1 MRDSCNGF
9 SHQVTT
15 FVPMPPKSYQPFTL
29 RALLRLTRF
38 WNLVIIGLSQ
48 YFVTIF
54 LIDRELL
61 LDWKLF
67 VLSSS
72 TAIIAAAGYII
83 NDYYDIK
90 IDLINKPNR
99 VVIGKNITRRYAL
112 FFHSILSFMGV
123 ALGFVLSWKLGVIN
137 FLSAFLLWVYS
148 NNLKRQPF
156 IGNFVVA
163 WLTSISIV
171 LVNILYDVSN
181 SLVIIYALFAFFM
194 TLIRE
199 IVKDMED
206 LKGDNT
212 FGCRTLP
219 IIWGIRKTKA
229 LLYILLGLLAS
240 SVLLLNAWYSQL
252 PLSYFLIFLFIP
264 LGLLLLRLIRADTR
278 KDFYWLSQACK
289 IIMLLGV
296 ISMVFIKS

>member
-1 MRDSCNGF
+1 
-9 SHQVTT
+9 
-15 FVPMPPKSYQPFTL
+15 MPPKKYQPFTL
-29 RALLRLTRF
+29 HALLRLTRF

-48 YFVTIF
+48 YMAAIF
-54 LIDRELL
+54 LINPELFI
-61 LDWKLF
+61 DGKLF
-67 VLSSS
+67 VLASS

-112 FFHSILSFMGV
+112 FFHSILSFIGV

-163 WLTSISIV
+163 WLTSISIL

-199 IVKDMED
+199 IVKDIED

-219 IIWGIRKTKA
+219 IVWGIRKTKVI
-229 LLYILLGLLAS
+229 LYILLGLLAS
-240 SVLLLNAWYSQL
+240 SVILLNAIYSQL
-252 PLSYFLIFLFIP
+252 PLSYFLIFLFMP

-296 ISMVFIKS
+296 ISMVFINY